1 MGQSFSGFAF
11 RRVKINM
18 EKATEYNNAKK
29 LFREHSKMYDLSIHR
44 SGILGLQR
52 PYIDL
57 TRADILCWRLASQ
70 GLQRHPKLLHSPKD
84 RDYSANYYHHP
95 GGLHRTYLNEYVI
108 DRARDWPL
116 QYLAFGSIDDNLG
129 ASGFLSMLW
138 SFLIA
143 GLVYGALHLVA
154 WNAPFPSRTEAT
166 LWRLYGLTLFLSGVV
181 VLVIVGL
188 ELGIDQFSGKVIKQP
203 LSVWLESYR
212 KSRSGTVRI
221 IAKIIGVISK
231 WFFLVWILTGIA
243 ACLLYVLARLY
254 LVVECFRAICYLPD
268 TVFVLPNWSQYFPH
282 FV

>member
-1 MGQSFSGFAF
+1 M
-11 RRVKINM
+11 
-18 EKATEYNNAKK
+18 
-29 LFREHSKMYDLSIHR
+29 
-44 SGILGLQR
+44 
-52 PYIDL
+52 
-57 TRADILCWRLASQ
+57 
-70 GLQRHPKLLHSPKD
+70 
-84 RDYSANYYHHP
+84 
-95 GGLHRTYLNEYVI
+95 YLNEYVI

-166 LWRLYGLTLFLSGVV
+166 LWRLSGLTLFLSGFV

-203 LSVWLESYR
+203 LSAWLETYR
-212 KSRSGTVRI
+212 ISRSWTVRI
-221 IAKIIGVISK
+221 IAKVIGVISK
-231 WFFLVWILTGIA
+231 WFFLVWIPTGIA

-254 LVVECFRAICYLPD
+254 LSC
-268 TVFVLPNWSQYFPH
+268 S
-282 FV
+282 

>member
-1 MGQSFSGFAF
+1 
-11 RRVKINM
+11 M
-18 EKATEYNNAKK
+18 EKATEYNNTVDTTKWFKK
-29 LFREHSKMYDLSIHR
+29 PSRMYHLPIHR
-44 SGILGLQR
+44 SGILGVQR

-95 GGLHRTYLNEYVI
+95 GGLHRTHLNEYVI
-108 DRARDWPL
+108 DRARDWPF
-116 QYLAFGSIDDNLG
+116 QYLDFGSIDGNLG
-129 ASGFLSMLW
+129 ASGYLSMLW

-166 LWRLYGLTLFLSGVV
+166 LWRLSGLTLSLSGFV
-181 VLVIVGL
+181 VLVIVGIVRR
-188 ELGIDQFSGKVIKQP
+188 IDQFSNKVAKQP

-212 KSRSGTVRI
+212 KSRSGAVRI
-221 IAKIIGVISK
+221 IAKVIGVIFK
-231 WFFLVWILTGIA
+231 WYFLAWTPTGIA

-268 TVFVLPNWSQYFPH
+268 TVFLLPNWSQYFSH